1 MIMIAS
7 RRPSLMMATM
17 KLTHAS
23 FLIALLLS
31 GCTTLDSQHRREME
45 SRTSADLVALQQRTA
60 ALQQRVEAL
69 EVVREESYAHLDHIR
84 TGLKRLEADLARQR
98 SDQAT
103 AIQAEA
109 AAREAMRMELVR
121 SLSERITEI
130 MRTHAPQ
137 PKPAQVQSG
146 YEHTVKPGETLSE
159 IARAYG
165 VGINAIIRANNIQR
179 PDSLRVGETLFI
191 PE

>member
-1 MIMIAS
+1 MIVVMKTSIACF
-7 RRPSLMMATM
+7 
-17 KLTHAS
+17 LTT
-23 FLIALLLS
+23 LLFS

-69 EVVREESYAHLDHIR
+69 EVVREESYGHLDHIR

-98 SDQAT
+98 SDQAA

-109 AAREAMRMELVR
+109 TTREAMRMELVR

-130 MRTHAPQ
+130 MRTHSTQAR
-137 PKPAQVQSG
+137 PAQVQSG

-165 VGINAIIRANNIQR
+165 VGINAIIRANNIQN
-179 PDSLRVGETLFI
+179 PDSLRVGASLFI